1 MSLFFLVSSHLERAN
16 IGLKNQDFYMLSK
29 RQEQFAQNI
38 ISGMSYL
45 DSYLDSYN
53 PTIKDPKTISPRAS
67 NLAKSDKVQTR
78 LVTLRE
84 EINKPIVQDLAIS
97 KETIVAE
104 VLELGRNADRNAD
117 RLKAYGLIAS
127 MLGFNINK
135 SEQVTTSTS
144 VNLSFND
151 LTINELLRLANLNQ
165 GGIVDGSM
173 VELESGN

>member
-1 MSLFFLVSSHLERAN
+1 
-16 IGLKNQDFYMLSK
+16 MLSK

-45 DSYLDSYN
+45 DSYLDSYD

-173 VELESGN
+173 VELEPGN

>member
-1 MSLFFLVSSHLERAN
+1 
-16 IGLKNQDFYMLSK
+16 MLSK

-173 VELESGN
+173 VELEPGN